1 MLRKYCAGDQPF
13 LQWFDREDGWRRQ
26 MPRGT
31 LELFPRYKV
40 FKRLEHKAKQHVFEI
55 STDAET
61 VIMAAES
68 ETVMDLWVIQL
79 QMQSTLNPRVAGKS
93 GCDFRKVGYVR

>member
-1 MLRKYCAGDQPF
+1 
-13 LQWFDREDGWRRQ
+13 

-40 FKRLEHKAKQHVFEI
+40 FKRMEHKTKQHIFEI

-61 VIMAAES
+61 LILAAES

-79 QMQSTLNPRVAGKS
+79 QMQTILNPRVAGQ
-93 GCDFRKVGYVR
+93 CGYDLCQFKNLGM

>member
-1 MLRKYCAGDQPF
+1 
-13 LQWFDREDGWRRQ
+13 

-40 FKRLEHKAKQHVFEI
+40 FKRAEQKAKQHVFEI

-61 VIMAAES
+61 LILAAES

-79 QMQSTLNPRVAGKS
+79 QMQTVMNPRIAGKLL
-93 GCDFRKVGYVR
+93 

>member
-1 MLRKYCAGDQPF
+1 
-13 LQWFDREDGWRRQ
+13 

-40 FKRLEHKAKQHVFEI
+40 FKRLEHKAKQNVFEI

-61 VIMAAES
+61 LILAAES

-79 QMQSTLNPRVAGKS
+79 QMQSTMNPRVAGKY
-93 GCDFRKVGYVR
+93 GFDVR

>member
-1 MLRKYCAGDQPF
+1 
-13 LQWFDREDGWRRQ
+13 

-40 FKRLEHKAKQHVFEI
+40 FKRLEHRARQHVFEI

-61 VIMAAES
+61 FILAAES

-79 QMQSTLNPRVAGKS
+79 QMQSTLNPRVAG
-93 GCDFRKVGYVR
+93 GCRFDVR